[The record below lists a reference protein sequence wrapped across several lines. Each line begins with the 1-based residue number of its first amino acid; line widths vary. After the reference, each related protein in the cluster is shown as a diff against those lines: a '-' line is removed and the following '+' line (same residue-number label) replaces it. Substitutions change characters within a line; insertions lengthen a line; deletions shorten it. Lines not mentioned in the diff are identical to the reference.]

1 MGKAIRYSLLAVLL
15 LRAMMFESVWVP
27 ASFFIFTLLVI
38 GAGLVFKKEAFW
50 VIGFIVLSSLWLVV
64 LPTIGYEF
72 AQSRPFLAEAI
83 KERAEWTEF
92 WAENKTRPSISPQ
105 ARDFLRQYSK
115 EKRDAA
121 EAVLK
126 WLADKPGQYNA
137 GKITADEWRTA
148 ENEALREL
156 HRLGID
162 DALVEQILGPSRP
175 PIITTTVT
183 TTTLETTTS
192 SVTTTTETPLP
203 EPTSTIAPPL
213 AKQNEVDSDYVKR
226 EREEMRAIADQF
238 RATQVQVEGDSKE
251 LRRYYDLSGEVVII
265 LNPKDQKRI
274 NFTGDKFSG
283 KVERP
288 VDIDGRREIE
298 PGTKLTGRVAAS
310 GPDFWLLRL
319 DPVKGQS
326 GRLISFVS
334 SRVKRSYPKSEF
346 SHSIWDELAPWPTSG
361 RKETGALVR
370 FRIVKA
376 EK

>member
-137 GKITADEWRTA
+137 GKITADEWRAA

-156 HRLGID
+156 RRLGIN
-162 DALVEQILGPSRP
+162 DALIEEILGPSRP
-175 PIITTTVT
+175 PIVTTTVT

-192 SVTTTTETPLP
+192 P
-203 EPTSTIAPPL
+203 I

-238 RATQVQVEGDSKE
+238 RATWVQVEGDNKE
-251 LRRYYDLSGEVVII
+251 SRRYYVLSNEVVIV
-265 LNPKDQKRI
+265 LNPKDQKKI

-298 PGTKLTGRVAAS
+298 PGTKLTGKVAAS

-319 DPVKGQS
+319 DPAKGRS
-326 GRLISFVS
+326 GRLIRFVS
-334 SRVKRSYPKSEF
+334 SRVKRAYPKSEF
-346 SHSIWDELAPWPTSG
+346 SRSVWDQLAPWPTSG

-370 FRIVKA
+370 FRIVKVQR
-376 EK
+376 